1 MELGKEVQIT
11 GHWGEKITAYEAG
24 SKDNPYLEYFIK
36 IKKWN
41 PDYPQDKLCKCG
53 HPYYRHFDSYED
65 MEPCGCKYCECH
77 DFIPADK

>member
-24 SKDNPYLEYFIK
+24 SKDNPYLEYIK
-36 IKKWN
+36 KKKKWN

-65 MEPCGCKYCECH
+65 MEPCGCKYCGCH
-77 DFIPADK
+77 DFIPVE